1 MLKVRRAKRDDLPF
15 IKELTLETVD
25 QGISVFRDIP
35 NEKVREAAS
44 ERLDDLDLMLRR
56 RGDFAILVATDGE
69 ERAGFLILEFRDIE
83 ETTGEQ
89 QSLVFNLA
97 VSPKFLGKR
106 VDRILVAEA
115 ARVSH
120 QRGYRFM
127 TARITAS
134 NERALL
140 AALKQGFEIER
151 YQITM
156 ACGPEGPQPLP
167 GRTPEQRAHD
177 LSRLYR
183 QRKMRTNS

>member
-1 MLKVRRAKRDDLPF
+1 LKVRRAIQDDLPF
-15 IKELTLETVD
+15 IRELTLETVD
-25 QGISVFRDIP
+25 QGISVYRDIP
-35 NEKVREAAS
+35 NETVKAIACQ
-44 ERLDDLDLMLRR
+44 RLGDLDTMLKRKR
-56 RGDFAILVATDGE
+56 DYAILVATIE
-69 ERAGFLILEFRDIE
+69 EQRAGFLILEFRDIE

-89 QSLVFNLA
+89 QSLVYNLA
-97 VSPKFLGKR
+97 VASDFLGKR
-106 VDRILVAEA
+106 VDRLLVAEA

-120 QRGYRFM
+120 RRGYRFM

-156 ACGPEGPQPLP
+156 GCSAEGPQPLP
-167 GRTPEQRAHD
+167 GRSPEQRAHD